1 MINRIYQKF
10 SQKAGLPPGTV
21 VHVGEKKEERT
32 KIDFIRF
39 TATEMF
45 EKSYAAVAEIEEM
58 TGDAQ
63 AVTWVHVNGIQ
74 QSGLIEEIGRKF
86 NFHALVMEDI
96 VNTGHRPK
104 IDEWDEY
111 FFLVVK
117 SLTYD
122 QESLFV
128 VPAHVSIVFRENVVI
143 SFQES
148 GPDLFQALRERIR
161 TVNGRVR
168 KKGADYLLYAL
179 LDTIVDGYFSL
190 LEKIGDRVEELEE
203 MALGGNASATFH
215 EIHEIKREMTV
226 IRRSIWPLRDII
238 SRLEN
243 NGAFI
248 SENTRYYLR
257 DVHDHVVQSIDIV
270 ETFRDMLSGLQEIA
284 LSLNSNKMNEI
295 MKVLTLIATIF
306 IPLTFIA
313 GVYGMNFKF
322 MPELEWKWG
331 YFAALGFMFVVGCS
345 MGIYFKK
352 KSWL

>member
-1 MINRIYQKF
+1 MINRIYQNF

-21 VHVGEKKEERT
+21 VHVGEKTEERT
-32 KIDFIRF
+32 RIDLMRF
-39 TATEMF
+39 TPTKIF
-45 EKSYAAVAEIEEM
+45 EQQCNTVAEIAD
-58 TGDAQ
+58 TAVDAGTI
-63 AVTWVHVNGIQ
+63 TWVHVNGIHQ
-74 QSGLIEEIGRKF
+74 PRVVEEIGRKF
-86 NFHALVMEDI
+86 DFHALILEDI
-96 VNTGHRPK
+96 ANTGHRPK

-111 FFLVVK
+111 LFLVVK

-122 QESLFV
+122 EQSLFV
-128 VPAHVSIVFRENVVI
+128 MPAHVAFVFRDDVVV

-148 GPDLFQALRERIR
+148 GPDLFASLRERIR
-161 TVNGRVR
+161 TGNGRVR

-179 LDTIVDGYFSL
+179 LDTVVDGYYSL
-190 LEKIGDRVEELEE
+190 LEKMGDRVGDLEEL
-203 MALGGNASATFH
+203 ALGGDASAIFH
-215 EIHEIKREMTV
+215 EIHEFRQEMTV

-243 NGAFI
+243 NEAFI
-248 SENTRYYLR
+248 SENTRHYLA
-257 DVHDHVVQSIDIV
+257 DVHDHVIQSIDIA
-270 ETFRDMLSGLQEIA
+270 ETFRDMLAGLQEIA

-331 YFAALGFMFVVGCS
+331 YFAALAFMFLVGCS